1 MRNLAI
7 LYFTVWLGGHTM
19 LDKEGNY
26 ETFIIERNSSKSET
40 SQNKDCDCYIGNDRQ
55 CKKSDCN
62 AQKSCDMAFYFPCN
76 GILEK

>member
-7 LYFTVWLGGHTM
+7 LYFTVWFGGHTM

-40 SQNKDCDCYIGNDRQ
+40 SQNKDCDVI
-55 CKKSDCN
+55 
-62 AQKSCDMAFYFPCN
+62 
-76 GILEK
+76 